1 MVTVSLAEAK
11 NKLTE
16 LIRRVEAGEQVVI
29 LKHRRPAARLLSEEE
44 YQRLERRLAVA
55 GLRALRERW
64 RAQGLEG
71 RDLYE
76 ESRRLLEEME
86 SKKEKEQSP

>member
-11 NKLTE
+11 TKLTE

-29 LKHRRPAARLLSEEE
+29 LKHRRPAARLLSEAE

-64 RAQGLEG
+64 RARGLNAQA
-71 RDLYE
+71 LHE
-76 ESRRLLEEME
+76 ESRKHLEER
-86 SKKEKEQSP
+86 SP

>member
-29 LKHRRPAARLLSEEE
+29 LKHRRPAARLLSEAE

-64 RAQGLEG
+64 RAQGLDLKG

-76 ESRRLLEEME
+76 ESRRLLEGRARGA
-86 SKKEKEQSP
+86 SF